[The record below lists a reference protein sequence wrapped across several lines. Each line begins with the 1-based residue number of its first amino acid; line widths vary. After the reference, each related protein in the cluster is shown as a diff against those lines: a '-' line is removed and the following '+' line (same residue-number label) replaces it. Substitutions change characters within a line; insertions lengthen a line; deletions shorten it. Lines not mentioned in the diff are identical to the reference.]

1 MGRAARLI
9 SSAGKQKSA
18 ASKELAVLL
27 CIPFRLFLGDDGA
40 VGAGVAARTAVQA
53 SGRIDHVLIVALAD
67 SADGANVCAGTAADA
82 SRSNLISHV
91 YTPPLECAFIVSYNF

>member
-1 MGRAARLI
+1 MGP
-9 SSAGKQKSA
+9 
-18 ASKELAVLL
+18 ETVFMY
-27 CIPFRLFLGDDGA
+27 PFVILVLGDDGA

-67 SADGANVCAGTAADA
+67 SAGGANVCAGTAADA